1 MTVHPLTG
9 GRAHRTAACAAALL
23 LAAAP
28 ATWPAPAESQEIG
41 AALSRI
47 AATVQTVPE
56 LKGKRVG
63 VGDFPMANGRMTAL
77 GAFLADRLDVAL
89 TGRATASAFEVV
101 TRSHLCQ
108 VIRENKLW
116 VDDRF
121 DPSLH
126 TKLGKLGQ
134 ADFLFAGQLT
144 LLGKQVSLTVR
155 VLDAETGR
163 SVWADALTMPS
174 DDALRRLATEA
185 LIGGGCEGG
194 GAPTPPV
201 PAPAGGGEPLRVKVW
216 TDKAAF
222 RLGDNIRFGLR
233 VNRDAYVTLVNIGT
247 SGDVTVIFPNRF
259 HPDHFVRG
267 GQDVLI
273 PPADSGFTLTVQ
285 PPAGLE
291 QVRAIATEERVQFQA
306 SDFGSGGAMFR
317 SLDRA
322 QTRNLVV
329 GIKAERERIAPG
341 KWAEEVIRV
350 EVSR

>member
-1 MTVHPLTG
+1 M
-9 GRAHRTAACAAALL
+9 RAPACAAVLFL
-23 LAAAP
+23 FAAAS
-28 ATWPAPAESQEIG
+28 AARPAPADSQEIG
-41 AALSRI
+41 AALARI

-89 TGRATASAFEVV
+89 TGRAAASAFEVV
-101 TRSHLCQ
+101 TRGHLCQ

-163 SVWADALTMPS
+163 SVWADALMMPS
-174 DDALRRLATEA
+174 DDSLRGLATEA
-185 LIGGGCEGG
+185 LIGGGCVGVGGATPPSPAPPTTG
-194 GAPTPPV
+194 GAPL
-201 PAPAGGGEPLRVKVW
+201 GVKIW
-216 TDKAAF
+216 TDKTAY
-222 RLGDNIRFGLR
+222 RLGETIRFGLR

-259 HPDHFVRG
+259 HPDHLVRG
-267 GQDVLI
+267 GQDVMI

-306 SDFGSGGAMFR
+306 RDFGSGGAMFR
-317 SLDRA
+317 SLDRV